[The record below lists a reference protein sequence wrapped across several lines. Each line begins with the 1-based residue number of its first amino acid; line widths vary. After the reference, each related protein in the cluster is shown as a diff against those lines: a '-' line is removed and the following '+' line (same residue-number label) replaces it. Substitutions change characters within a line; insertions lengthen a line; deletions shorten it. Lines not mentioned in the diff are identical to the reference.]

1 MGWFDDRSTPE
12 FKAKEE
18 AFYGECEVYTSRI
31 EDCRKIE
38 DSNDYNITQ
47 SEKEEAHKKR
57 IELENERQELVD
69 KWKEEN
75 GAYDHDKAYN
85 TRIDGSRIPD
95 KQYENYTKALEEQK
109 AQEAEC
115 DSEEDYEM

>member
-18 AFYGECEVYTSRI
+18 AFYGECKVYTSRI

-38 DSNDYNITQ
+38 DSKDYNITQ

-85 TRIDGSRIPD
+85 TRIDGSRIANM
-95 KQYENYTKALEEQK
+95 NYGNYWVALEEQK

>member
-12 FKAKEE
+12 FKAKED
-18 AFYGECEVYTSRI
+18 AFYSDCKIYTSRI

-38 DSNDYNITQ
+38 DSECSTE

-57 IELENERQELVD
+57 IDLENERQELVD
-69 KWKEEN
+69 NWKEEN